1 MAKHT
6 TRNPLPSRTMGAR
19 ELTLCSIPELVRDAH
34 QDALNGSAQHRGSSH
49 QGLGML
55 SLGTD
60 DAAEPGRRDDMDTF
74 AERGLEREPAL
85 LEVGR

>member
-6 TRNPLPSRTMGAR
+6 TPIDVVLNPCAFFF
-19 ELTLCSIPELVRDAH
+19 VRDAH

-60 DAAEPGRRDDMDTF
+60 DAAEPGRRDDIDTF
-74 AERGLEREPAL
+74 AERGWDREPAL

>member
-1 MAKHT
+1 
-6 TRNPLPSRTMGAR
+6 MGAR
-19 ELTLCSIPELVRDAH
+19 ELTLCSIPEPVRDAH
-34 QDALNGSAQHRGSSH
+34 QDALNAQHRGSSH

-60 DAAEPGRRDDMDTF
+60 DAAEPGRRDDSDTF

>member
-1 MAKHT
+1 MTLALGAPPRPLVTYKYIV
-6 TRNPLPSRTMGAR
+6 RYIRMGFLNPWLY
-19 ELTLCSIPELVRDAH
+19 AH
-34 QDALNGSAQHRGSSH
+34 QDALNAQHRGSSH

-60 DAAEPGRRDDMDTF
+60 DAAVPGRRDDMDTF

>member
-1 MAKHT
+1 MTVKHF
-6 TRNPLPSRTMGAR
+6 
-19 ELTLCSIPELVRDAH
+19 VRW
-34 QDALNGSAQHRGSSH
+34 SSH